1 MKLHIKK
8 EKVDI
13 SHTYFKIYKM
23 RKLFA
28 FMFFCGLFLDGYSQK
43 INPAI
48 LLSNGDVVDNSH
60 AFLDGETPTFILQ
73 NGTNEN
79 VKWKFCHIGKKAERV
94 PVAESS
100 TGESSFSFTIT
111 PNLFPRNVDKK
122 RIEFPN
128 DSSVYYSAVVELYKD
143 GTLTDEMPLLLNV
156 LPSRPKVTAGSLV
169 GTFDYKIVGY
179 DPLAHL
185 SLSFKSDR
193 MDHCELLFFA
203 VKWDGEK
210 YVPDWAQLGV
220 YMDKLKK
227 NNDTFQIEYEYLDCD
242 EFFTICALNKYGG
255 VNGDTICVNNYITD
269 SKILDFLE
277 KFNVDAIDDTSGDES
292 EIVIHHN
299 LISVEDVSSNDV
311 VTEIYSLDGKLVCK
325 NIAEKRVDISSLPK
339 AAYIVKVKTRNKLL
353 TKKFIKS

>member
-1 MKLHIKK
+1 
-8 EKVDI
+8 
-13 SHTYFKIYKM
+13 M

-48 LLSNGDVVDNSH
+48 QLSNGDVVDNSH

-79 VKWKFCHIGKKAERV
+79 VKWVFCLIDKKEERI
-94 PVAESS
+94 PLAESI
-100 TGESSFSFTIT
+100 TDESSFSFTIT
-111 PNLFPRNVDKK
+111 PDLFPRNVDKK

-169 GTFDYKIVGY
+169 GTFDYEIVGY
-179 DPLAHL
+179 DPFAHL

-193 MDHCELLFFA
+193 MDQCTLWFFS
-203 VKWDGEK
+203 VNWDGKK
-210 YVPDWAQLGV
+210 YVPEYALYGTVMID
-220 YMDKLKK
+220 LKK
-227 NNDTFQIEYEYLDCD
+227 NNDIFQLEYEYGDCD
-242 EFFTICALNKYGG
+242 EFFTIYAGNKYGG

-277 KFNVDAIDDTSGDES
+277 KFNVDAIDDISGDES

-325 NIAEKRVDISSLPK
+325 NIAEKRIDISSLPK
-339 AAYIVKVKTRNKLL
+339 SAYIVKVNCKNKLL